1 MPQQKEKLKNS
12 YINLFSCGFFF
23 RLNTQFKVHENMLR
37 KVKQDDVT
45 TLHQSYILVFML
57 IDMSTLK

>member
-12 YINLFSCGFFF
+12 YINLFSCGFF

-45 TLHQSYILVFML
+45 TLHQSYIYTCLYVN
-57 IDMSTLK
+57 

>member
-12 YINLFSCGFFF
+12 YINLFSCGFF

-45 TLHQSYILVFML
+45 NLHQSYILVFML

>member
-1 MPQQKEKLKNS
+1 MPQQKEK
-12 YINLFSCGFFF
+12 INLFSCGLF

>member
-1 MPQQKEKLKNS
+1 MFFLMVIS
-12 YINLFSCGFFF
+12 IYYAVDFF

-45 TLHQSYILVFML
+45 TPHQSWML
-57 IDMSTLK
+57 IDMSTLKGVIDKLQFNI